1 MAKTI
6 EDLTTEISG
15 IDDKIKKLVSK
26 KNALRGQIEEIKN
39 REVLELAKQIK
50 AAGKIEEAK
59 RLISENPTITAD
71 HKSAGLEA

>member
-6 EDLTTEISG
+6 EDLTADISG
-15 IDDKIKKLVSK
+15 IDDKIRKLVSK
-26 KNALRGQIEEIKN
+26 KNTLRNQIEEIKN
-39 REVLELAKQIK
+39 REVLELARQIK

-59 RLISENPTITAD
+59 RLISEKPTIAAD

>member
-6 EDLTTEISG
+6 EDLTAEISG
-15 IDDKIKKLVSK
+15 IDEKIKKLISK

-39 REVLELAKQIK
+39 REVLELARQIK

-59 RLISENPTITAD
+59 RLISEKPTIAAD